1 MVFQSNFMLWE
12 IIMHHD
18 QALAKAKAGTGAPVN
33 FTGTWINELGSQV
46 AFVQT
51 GNALA
56 GIYQSAVSTGGTS
69 TTGNVLGYVDGDL
82 IGFAVHWISFQA
94 ITVWAGQL
102 QPNTGI
108 DTIKTLWQMTNQVD
122 PGDEWA
128 SINAGSDIFT
138 RK

>member
-1 MVFQSNFMLWE
+1 
-12 IIMHHD
+12 MHHD
-18 QALAKAKAGTGAPVN
+18 QTLAKAKAGTGVPVD

-46 AFVQT
+46 ALVQT

-56 GIYQSAVSTGGTS
+56 GVYQSAVSTGGTT

-82 IGFAVHWISFQA
+82 IGFTVHWISFQA
-94 ITVWAGQL
+94 ITAWVGQL
-102 QPNTGI
+102 EPNAGT

-128 SINAGSDIFT
+128 SINAGSDIFV